1 MHRATALLILLAA
14 CAAPPEVAPV
24 AMTAGP
30 APAILPMEDVL
41 AAAGQPGP
49 GTAGLEARA
58 AALRARAAALRAE

>member
-30 APAILPMEDVL
+30 APAILPLLLDE
-41 AAAGQPGP
+41 
-49 GTAGLEARA
+49 
-58 AALRARAAALRAE
+58 